1 MLSPRTATSAVAV
14 PEEGI
19 LVVGG
24 RTPNFVKKLV
34 NTNQAQI
41 LQNNL
46 KTTGEQKWIWLHL
59 PPMLSERIKP
69 GVAYFDGSVFV
80 AGGNVAKHFDI
91 EMMQISPQGISKSQW
106 VFVSLMEYA
115 PQYPYSLIV
124 ANERLFLMYGEGDV
138 LEYSPSHDYKKNAS
152 GSELWQPFGKVSHV
166 QYPTFLASNSTSF
179 PT

>member
-1 MLSPRTATSAVAV
+1 MSSWVIISLTFASFNISSTLRWILLPQMPSPRTATSAVAV
-14 PEEGI
+14 PKEGI

-24 RTPNFVKKLV
+24 RTPNLVKKFV
-34 NTNQAQI
+34 STNHTQI

-46 KTTGEQKWIWLHL
+46 KTTGEQKWIWSRL
-59 PPMLSERIKP
+59 PSMLSERIKP

-91 EMMQISPQGISKSQW
+91 EMMLISPEGISKSQW

-124 ANERLFLMYGEGDV
+124 ANERLFLMCKY
-138 LEYSPSHDYKKNAS
+138 YPSFH
-152 GSELWQPFGKVSHV
+152 EFG
-166 QYPTFLASNSTSF
+166 F
-179 PT
+179 PLSYRD